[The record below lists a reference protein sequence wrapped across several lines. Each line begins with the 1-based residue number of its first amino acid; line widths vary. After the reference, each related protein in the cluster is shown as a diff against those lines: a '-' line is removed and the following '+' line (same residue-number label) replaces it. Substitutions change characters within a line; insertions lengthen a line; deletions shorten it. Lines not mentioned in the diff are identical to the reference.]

1 MRNSLKEQRD
11 EVLFQFF
18 KSEVKEL
25 EKQAVKGDIDLY
37 YFDETH
43 LSLAPPVPYAWQKK
57 GTTACLPSQKDNC
70 TILGFLSTQKQDFY
84 GITLEGAAD
93 AKWVVKAFE
102 EFTKNLSRKRKTIV
116 ILDNASIHTAGLVK
130 AQMNKWKEKGLHL
143 QFIPAYSPEL
153 NKIEILWK
161 QLKHFWL
168 EKEHYQNLET
178 LIEGVRSILRDYG
191 KKYMISFE

>member
-1 MRNSLKEQRD
+1 
-11 EVLFQFF
+11 
-18 KSEVKEL
+18 
-25 EKQAVKGDIDLY
+25 
-37 YFDETH
+37 
-43 LSLAPPVPYAWQKK
+43 
-57 GTTACLPSQKDNC
+57 
-70 TILGFLSTQKQDFY
+70 
-84 GITLEGAAD
+84 
-93 AKWVVKAFE
+93 
-102 EFTKNLSRKRKTIV
+102 
-116 ILDNASIHTAGLVK
+116 
-130 AQMNKWKEKGLHL
+130 MNKWKEKGLHL